1 MCEIYLK
8 RESSSRGDDDSRFDL
23 YAVLEKEHMAKKIV
37 LASGNAG
44 KLREFQQLL
53 SGCGFEVV
61 PQSDFNVSNVAET
74 GTTFVENAII
84 KARHACKKTGLPAIA
99 DDSGI
104 EVDALNGRPG
114 VYSARYSGDG
124 ATDESNN
131 QKLLQELAG
140 VPTAQRTARYHAVL
154 AYMRHAD
161 DPTPILCHGTWE
173 GIILTEPRGEGG
185 FGYDPLFFVPT
196 HNCASAELD
205 KAEKNRISHR
215 GKAMQELLQKIS

>member
-1 MCEIYLK
+1 M
-8 RESSSRGDDDSRFDL
+8 R
-23 YAVLEKEHMAKKIV
+23 KIV

-53 SGCGFEVV
+53 EGCGFEVI
-61 PQSDFNVSNVAET
+61 PQSALNVGNVDET

-84 KARHACKKTGLPAIA
+84 KARHACEQTGLPAIA

-104 EVDALNGRPG
+104 EVDALRGRPG
-114 VYSARYSGDG
+114 VYSARYAGEG
-124 ATDESNN
+124 ASDASNN
-131 QKLLQELAG
+131 QLLLAELKG
-140 VPTAQRTARYHAVL
+140 VPADKRTARYHAVL
-154 AYMRHAD
+154 AYMRHAQ
-161 DPTPILCHGTWE
+161 DPTPILCHGVWE
-173 GIILTEPRGEGG
+173 GSILTEARGQGG

-215 GKAMQELLQKIS
+215 GKAMQELLQKLLQTL

>member
-1 MCEIYLK
+1 MT
-8 RESSSRGDDDSRFDL
+8 
-23 YAVLEKEHMAKKIV
+23 KKIV
-37 LASGNAG
+37 LASGNTG

-53 SGCGFEVV
+53 QGCGFEVI
-61 PQSDFNVSNVAET
+61 PQSDFNVTNAEET

-84 KARHACKKTGLPAIA
+84 KARHACQQTGLAAIA

-114 VYSARYSGDG
+114 VYSARYAGEHS
-124 ATDESNN
+124 TDEKNN
-131 QKLLQELAG
+131 EKLLMELKNI
-140 VPTAQRTARYHAVL
+140 PTEKRTARYHAVL

-173 GIILTEPRGEGG
+173 GVILTEPRGKNG
-185 FGYDPLFFVPT
+185 FGYDPLFFVPS

-215 GKAMQELLQKIS
+215 GKAMQELLHKISKA

>member
-1 MCEIYLK
+1 MTHHI
-8 RESSSRGDDDSRFDL
+8 
-23 YAVLEKEHMAKKIV
+23 APQKIV

-53 SGCGFEVV
+53 SHCGFDVV
-61 PQSDFNVSNVAET
+61 PQSDFNLNNAEET
-74 GTTFVENAII
+74 GLTFVENAII
-84 KARHACKKTGLPAIA
+84 KARHACLHTGLPAIS

-114 VYSARYSGDG
+114 IYSARYAGEGELYAG
-124 ATDESNN
+124 ATDEKNN
-131 QKLLQELAG
+131 VKLLETLKNI
-140 VPTAQRTARYHAVL
+140 PTEKRTARYHAVL
-154 AYMRHAD
+154 AFMKHAE
-161 DPTPILCHGTWE
+161 DPTPILCHGMWE
-173 GIILTEPRGEGG
+173 GIILTAPRGENG

-215 GKAMQELLQKIS
+215 GKAMRELLEKLSILYSK

>member
-1 MCEIYLK
+1 MQ
-8 RESSSRGDDDSRFDL
+8 
-23 YAVLEKEHMAKKIV
+23 KIV
-37 LASGNAG
+37 IASGNAG

-53 SGCGFEVV
+53 ASCGFEVL
-61 PQSDFNVSNVAET
+61 PQSDFNVSNADET

-84 KARHACKKTGLPAIA
+84 KARHACQQTGLPAIA

-104 EVDALNGRPG
+104 EVDALHGRPG
-114 VYSARYSGDG
+114 VYSARYSGDN
-124 ATDESNN
+124 ANDQSNN
-131 QKLLQELAG
+131 QKLLAELNG
-140 VPTAQRTARYHAVL
+140 VPTEKRTARYHAVL
-154 AYMRHAD
+154 AFMRHAE

-173 GIILTEPRGEGG
+173 GIILTEPRGENG

-215 GKAMQELLQKIS
+215 GKAMAELLEKLKNVRIE